1 MKRGRLSDRGLL
13 AGAPKNSRP
22 KAFLGGIYGIQL
34 LAGILLTLNLT
45 LLFGIFISSKGVIG
59 YRQQSQMVAD
69 LETKIQKLKA
79 DNQRA
84 FDRLQDL
91 KKSPD
96 VQERMVR
103 RQLGWAREGE
113 LVIDFL
119 PSGSEKS
126 N

>member
-1 MKRGRLSDRGLL
+1 
-13 AGAPKNSRP
+13 
-22 KAFLGGIYGIQL
+22 
-34 LAGILLTLNLT
+34 
-45 LLFGIFISSKGVIG
+45 
-59 YRQQSQMVAD
+59 MVAD
-69 LETKIQKLKA
+69 LETKIQKLKT

-91 KKSPD
+91 KNSPD

-119 PSGSEKS
+119 PSGTEKS